1 MSKKEH
7 WDKAHAA
14 RHASEVSWY
23 QQLPALS
30 LGLIQKSDIA
40 KDTPLIDVGGG
51 ASLLVDYLLNEGYR
65 DITVLDVS
73 GIALNMARDRLGD
86 RAARVAWIEQ
96 DITCFE
102 AERKYGLW
110 HDRALFHFLTRRK
123 ERKKYIRA
131 LRRSLQ
137 PGGQLIISTFAIGG
151 PTRCSGL
158 DIVQY
163 DAQKLEQELGEEF
176 TLLEQEQVAHQTP
189 AKKEQLFGFYRFVK
203 NPLGDTHEKPFRLDY
218 CS

>member
-1 MSKKEH
+1 MNMKEH

-14 RHASEVSWY
+14 RRNREMSWH
-23 QQLPALS
+23 QQLPAIS
-30 LGLIQKSDIA
+30 LRMIQESNMA
-40 KDTPLIDVGGG
+40 KDAPLIDVGGG
-51 ASLLVDYLLNEGYR
+51 ASLLVDFLLEEGYQ

-73 GIALNMARDRLGD
+73 GLALNKARRRLGD
-86 RAARVAWIEQ
+86 QAVRVEWIEQ

-110 HDRALFHFLTRRK
+110 HDRALFHFLTLSN
-123 ERKKYIRA
+123 ERQKYIQA

-137 PGGQLIISTFAIGG
+137 SGGQLVISTFAIGG

-163 DAQKLEQELGEEF
+163 DAPKLLRELGEEF
-176 TLLEQEQVAHQTP
+176 TLLEQEQVLHQTP
-189 AKKEQLFGFYRFVK
+189 AEQEQLFGFYRFIR
-203 NPLGDTHEKPFRLDY
+203 H
-218 CS
+218 

>member
-1 MSKKEH
+1 M
-7 WDKAHAA
+7 
-14 RHASEVSWY
+14 
-23 QQLPALS
+23 
-30 LGLIQKSDIA
+30 IQNSNIA

-51 ASLLVDYLLNEGYR
+51 ASLLVDYLLDEGYR
-65 DITVLDVS
+65 DVTVLDVS
-73 GIALNMARDRLGD
+73 GIALNRARDRLGD

-110 HDRALFHFLTRRK
+110 HDRALFHFLTRRE
-123 ERKKYIRA
+123 ERKKYIQA

-137 PGGQLIISTFAIGG
+137 PGGQLVISTFAMGG

-163 DAQKLEQELGEEF
+163 DAQKLEQELGQEF
-176 TLLEQEQVAHQTP
+176 TLLEQEQVTHQTP
-189 AKKEQLFGFYRFVK
+189 AATEQLFGFYRFIR
-203 NPLGDTHEKPFRLDY
+203 H
-218 CS
+218 